1 MSCCGLNFRPLL
13 NYIISEPKK
22 RQLWLKVWFSK
33 LEIAESENGDF
44 FEVTEEEVE
53 EEEDT
58 DMIHCKSNCDIPDQD
73 TSVER
78 SKIFPQDD
86 ASMLKINSLDMED
99 NLYFDPTQIS
109 SVNLCNTTTS
119 ISKTNWETYEDT
131 HEIRQRNWSLDSFS
145 PSSEVSVMS
154 TTSSTSSS

>member
-1 MSCCGLNFRPLL
+1 MSCCGLNSRLL
-13 NYIISEPKK
+13 INCIISEPKK

-44 FEVTEEEVE
+44 FEVTEEEE
-53 EEEDT
+53 EEEGT
-58 DMIHCKSNCDIPDQD
+58 DMIPCKSNCDIPEQD

-86 ASMLKINSLDMED
+86 ASMLKTNSLGMED
-99 NLYFDPTQIS
+99 NLYFDPTQNS
-109 SVNLCNTTTS
+109 SVNLCNKTTS
-119 ISKTNWETYEDT
+119 ISKANWETYEDT
-131 HEIRQRNWSLDSFS
+131 HEIRQRKWSLDSFS